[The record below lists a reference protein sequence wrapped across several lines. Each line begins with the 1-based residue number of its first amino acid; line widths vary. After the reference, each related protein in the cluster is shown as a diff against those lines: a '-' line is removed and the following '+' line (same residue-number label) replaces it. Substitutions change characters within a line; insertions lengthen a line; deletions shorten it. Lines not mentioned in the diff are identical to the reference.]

1 MIKKYPQYQK
11 ELSAYGLHSNI
22 AQECSAAYNRDSLE
36 KICSVEQVMRNILL
50 SLFSNH

>member
-22 AQECSAAYNRDSLE
+22 AQECSAAYRRDSLD
-36 KICSVEQVMRNILL
+36 KVCAAEQVMKKSFLG
-50 SLFSNH
+50 LF